1 MSLQIKPSVTNPTIA
16 DIYQKIS
23 ENRLNLSP
31 SFQRRFVWTLEHQ
44 ENFIDTILKGYP
56 FPEIYVC
63 QGETDASKII
73 TKQEVIDGQQRL
85 TTIMNYISNNFEAP
99 LKKVKNFEDL
109 NDIERVGFLE
119 YNIVVRDIGRV
130 SGDVVKEIFRRI
142 NLTKFK
148 LDDIEIQNAIYDG
161 QFIQVAKELT
171 DEIDLSKYNVFY
183 DSEITR
189 MVDVHFFLSVITTL
203 ERGGYFTRDKEIE
216 SCVQEFN
223 DEFPNRDI
231 RKAQILESFKLLDEL
246 DLPLD
251 SIWFRKSNFFTL
263 IVEFSKISNSL
274 INKTELKT
282 QLLDFNKNLMMNP
295 ESRSGIYLEYYGYM
309 YSGTNNRKSRIRR
322 SEILDDLVLKKIS

>member
-99 LKKVKNFEDL
+99 LKIVKNFKDL
-109 NDIERVGFLE
+109 DEEERVNFLE
-119 YNIVVRDIGRV
+119 YNIVVRDIGKV
-130 SGDVVKEIFRRI
+130 SVEVVKEIFRRI

-161 QFIQVAKELT
+161 QFIQAAKNLT

-189 MVDVHFFLSVITTL
+189 MVDVHFFLSVMSTL
-203 ERGGYFTRDKEIE
+203 ERDGYFTRDKEIE

-223 DEFPNRDI
+223 DEFPNRKL
-231 RKAQILESFKLLDEL
+231 RKSQILQAFHLLDEL
-246 DLPLD
+246 ELPLD

-263 IVEFSKISNSL
+263 IVEFSKIYNSKIVNTKLKSNL
-274 INKTELKT
+274 ME
-282 QLLDFNKNLMMNP
+282 FNKGLMLNP
-295 ESRSGIYLEYYGYM
+295 ESRSGIYLEYYGFM
-309 YSGTNNRKSRIRR
+309 YSGTNNRKARIRR
-322 SEILDDLVLKKIS
+322 AEILHEMVFRDIS